1 MALGNVH
8 LKRSIGLSGKSVL
21 KWHGK
26 KVEEQLYAR
35 LVRNL
40 REATDKYHSEVQR
53 IFKQQPW
60 GSRPVSGGSLRKAF
74 KSSPSGGPPYKQT
87 SNLANSIVFSIKTGS
102 RNSFFNGRQLRG
114 RTSTEVKYAQNIE
127 LGSGKTGTVRIT
139 QTQKIHTAIRLVNP
153 LSRRKALSLY
163 IRPRPVWIPILVRL
177 TPKLL
182 KILAK

>member
-87 SNLANSIVFSIKTGS
+87 SNLANSIVFSIKATS
-102 RNSFFNGRQLRG
+102 KNAFFNGRQLRG

-127 LGSGKTGTVRIT
+127 LGGKAIRIP
-139 QTQKIHTAIRLVNP
+139 QTQKIHTPIRLVNP
-153 LSRRKALSLY
+153 IPKKKAATLT
-163 IRPRPVWIPILVRL
+163 ITKRPVWIPTLAKL
-177 TPKLL
+177 KPKLL